1 MPYSLRYRQ
10 DIIKTGEKMIIFT
23 RADESKIAIRPSSIV
38 SVEDCP
44 QDPKM
49 SFVSYVPNRQQ
60 DSIEE
65 IRVKHTVQEVVDAL
79 HKVEVY
85 F

>member
-1 MPYSLRYRQ
+1 
-10 DIIKTGEKMIIFT
+10 MIIFT
-23 RADESKIAIRPSSIV
+23 RADESKIAVRPSSIV

-44 QDPKM
+44 EDPKM
-49 SFVSYVPNRQQ
+49 SFLSYVPNRQQ
-60 DSIEE
+60 DFVDE

-79 HKVEVY
+79 HKVEAY